1 MCTTFEVG
9 MGLDSGSGE
18 GDGQA
23 EAQGFPDRLRWIS
36 EEFGGFQSKRDNL
49 RDLARGFVV

>member
-1 MCTTFEVG
+1 

-36 EEFGGFQSKRDNL
+36 EEFGGFQAKRDNL